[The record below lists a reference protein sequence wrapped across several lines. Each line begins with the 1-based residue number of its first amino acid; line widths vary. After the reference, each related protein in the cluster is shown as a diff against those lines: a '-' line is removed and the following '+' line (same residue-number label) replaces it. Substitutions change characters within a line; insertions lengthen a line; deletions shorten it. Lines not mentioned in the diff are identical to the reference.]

1 MAISKPAN
9 QSKNSLK
16 NSEVDAKASF
26 KETTKKEDILTD
38 NKEVS
43 FPVNIRV
50 DNHIRNKVSALINLG
65 VAKNA
70 KAVVEHMIESEIAEL
85 NESEKTRFDR
95 MYNILE
101 QKDYMS
107 KSLK

>member
-1 MAISKPAN
+1 MAISKPAK
-9 QSKNSLK
+9 SKNSLK
-16 NSEVDAKASF
+16 NSQVDAKPSF

-85 NESEKTRFDR
+85 SESEKTRFDR

-101 QKDYMS
+101 QKDYMA